1 MFCNIFLV
9 AIGGAIGSVMRFFT
23 TELFIRS
30 YKHFGL
36 FIGKFP
42 IGTFVVNILG
52 SALAGVAYYFFI
64 KNFNEQSTHM
74 KNFILVGF
82 LGGFTTFSAF
92 SLDFF
97 RLINSGNY
105 FIAFVYCLLT
115 VVFSIALLFLTFYY
129 TKVIFP

>member
-1 MFCNIFLV
+1 MFYNIFLV
-9 AIGGAIGSVMRFFT
+9 AICGAIGSVMLFFS
-23 TELFIRS
+23 TELLIRS
-30 YKHFGL
+30 CKHWGL

-42 IGTFVVNILG
+42 IGTFVVNVVG

-64 KNFNEQSTHM
+64 KNFNEQSLYM

-97 RLINSGNY
+97 RLVNSGNY
-105 FIAFVYCLLT
+105 LLAFTYCTLT

-129 TKVIFP
+129 TRVVFP